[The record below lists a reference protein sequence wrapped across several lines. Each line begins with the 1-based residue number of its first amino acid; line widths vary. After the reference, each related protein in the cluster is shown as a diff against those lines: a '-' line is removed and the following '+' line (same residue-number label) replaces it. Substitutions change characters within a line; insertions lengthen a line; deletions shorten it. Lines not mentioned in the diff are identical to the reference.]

1 MAIFNC
7 YVSSPEGI
15 SPTKKPSY
23 PHHCIPVLV
32 KSACFDGEVPPPDPP
47 EVGSHIDVKGSCDG
61 QPLVARS
68 TLNLSSHCL
77 RFQVVMKKPGD
88 DQRFIGKLR
97 FPTSGF
103 GDTNPHVGD
112 AFVLEK
118 KKAS

>member
-1 MAIFNC
+1 
-7 YVSSPEGI
+7 
-15 SPTKKPSY
+15 
-23 PHHCIPVLV
+23 
-32 KSACFDGEVPPPDPP
+32 
-47 EVGSHIDVKGSCDG
+47 
-61 QPLVARS
+61 
-68 TLNLSSHCL
+68 
-77 RFQVVMKKPGD
+77 MKKPGD